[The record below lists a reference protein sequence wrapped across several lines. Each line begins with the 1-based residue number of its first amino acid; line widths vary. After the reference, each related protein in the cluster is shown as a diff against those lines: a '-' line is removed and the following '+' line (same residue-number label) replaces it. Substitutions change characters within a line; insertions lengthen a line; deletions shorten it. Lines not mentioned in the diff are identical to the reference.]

1 MTTAV
6 AISQGKFEGVEQA
19 GIKSFKGIPFAAPP
33 TGALRW
39 MPPQK
44 PAKWNGTRDAR
55 GFSAIAYQNRTETG
69 PFTAMNVAGAMSE
82 DCLYLNIWAPGTHG
96 APLPVMVWIHGGG
109 FTFGAGSQDIYDSAT
124 LAERGNVVV
133 VTVNYRLGAL
143 GFLRLVDITNGRIA
157 STGNEGILDQIAA
170 LEWVRDNIAEFGGDP
185 TNVTIFGESAG
196 GMSVGT
202 LLASPLARGLFHKAI
217 PQSGSCNTNGTIQ
230 KANRTAEFV
239 LKTLGASPT
248 NPDALRA
255 LAPEAL
261 IKGTML
267 PNGMPN
273 PELGMAYQP
282 VIDGLVLPKAA
293 INLVAEGSAD
303 GVAVMA
309 GATLEEWKLFTL
321 LDSGLQKLDRK
332 GLGARLGKRLQPE
345 AADSVID
352 TYESARAS
360 RGESTAITE
369 LFAAI
374 ETDRVFRVPGV
385 RLSEVH
391 QRRERRSYNYL
402 FTWKSPA
409 MGGVLGACHALEL
422 GFVFGTHRIPGMVPF
437 CGAGPDADRLATEM
451 QDAWLAFAK
460 NGDPSCESIGEWPGY
475 NEASR
480 ATMIFGEKSGAQDAP
495 LDAERGAW
503 DSLPNHV
510 IGSL

>member
-1 MTTAV
+1 MAISVTTAL
-6 AISQGKFEGVEQA
+6 GKLEGVEER
-19 GIKSFKGIPFAAPP
+19 GIQVFKGVPFAAPP
-33 TGALRW
+33 VGALRW

-55 GFSAIAYQNRTETG
+55 SFSAIAYQNRTQVG
-69 PFTAMNVAGAMSE
+69 PFEAMNVAGELSE
-82 DCLYLNIWAPGTHG
+82 DCLYLNIWAPGTHR
-96 APLPVMVWIHGGG
+96 APRPVMVWIHGGG

-124 LAERGNVVV
+124 LAARGNAVV

-143 GFLRLVDITNGRIA
+143 GFLRLVDITNGRIG

-185 TNVTIFGESAG
+185 NNVTIFGESAG

-217 PQSGSCNTNGTIQ
+217 PQSGSCNMSGPVQ

-255 LAPEAL
+255 LAPAAL
-261 IKGTML
+261 LKGALL
-267 PNGMPN
+267 PNGLPN

-282 VIDGLVLPKAA
+282 VVDGPVLPKPA
-293 INLVAEGSAD
+293 IDLVVEGSAD

-309 GATLEEWKLFTL
+309 GATLEEWKLFTI
-321 LDSGLQKLDRK
+321 LDPGLAQLDRT
-332 GLGARLGKRLQPE
+332 GLAARIGRRLAPE
-345 AADSVID
+345 VADSVID
-352 TYESARAS
+352 TYENARAA
-360 RGESTAITE
+360 RRDSTTITD

-374 ETDRVFRVPGV
+374 ETDRVFRVPGI
-385 RLSEVH
+385 RLSETH
-391 QRRERRSYNYL
+391 SRREPRSFNYL

-409 MGGVLGACHALEL
+409 MGGILGSCHALEL

-437 CGAGPDADRLATEM
+437 CGSGPQADRLATQM
-451 QDAWLAFAK
+451 QDAWIAFARS
-460 NGDPSCESIGEWPGY
+460 GDPSCESIGEWPSY
-475 NEASR
+475 TESQR
-480 ATMIFGEKSGAQDAP
+480 ATMIFGEKSGAENAP

-503 DSLPNHV
+503 ESVPSDV
-510 IGSL
+510 IGTL